1 MATITKILVEP
12 SNELTV
18 NQSFVVK
25 VLVDDYYLRAKTFAT
40 EDNINII
47 AENGDYIR
55 TEFGYE

>member
-12 SNELTV
+12 SNELTI
-18 NQSFVVK
+18 NQNFVVK
-25 VLVDDYYLRAKTFAT
+25 VLVDDYYLLAKKFAT
-40 EDNINII
+40 ENDINII